1 MLRLLLAALF
11 VLLHVQTG
19 SAIPTPKQC
28 LDEKTL
34 RDVLTA
40 QMPDVELASLVGI
53 DAASFVASFNIIPPV
68 SQIAAD
74 TVLIIG
80 LHKGAQVALA
90 FFKSGCMVSRGMMP
104 RAQADQLLLQLERS
118 GA

>member
-11 VLLHVQTG
+11 VLFHVQTG
-19 SAIPTPKQC
+19 SANPIPKQC

-40 QMPDVELASLVGI
+40 QLPNAELASLVGI
-53 DAASFVASFNIIPPV
+53 DAASFVASFSIMPPV
-68 SQIAAD
+68 SQISAD

-80 LHKGAQVALA
+80 LHRSAQVALA
-90 FFKSGCMVSRGMMP
+90 FFKNDCMVSRGMMP

>member
-11 VLLHVQTG
+11 VLFHVQLG
-19 SAIPTPKQC
+19 SAIPIPKQC

-34 RDVLTA
+34 RDVLTT
-40 QMPDVELASLVGI
+40 QMPGAELASLVGI

-68 SQIAAD
+68 SQITAD

-80 LHKGAQVALA
+80 LHRSAHVALA

-104 RAQADQLLLQLERS
+104 RAQADGLLLQLERS

>member
-11 VLLHVQTG
+11 VLFHVQTG
-19 SAIPTPKQC
+19 SANPIPNQC

-34 RDVLTA
+34 REVLTA
-40 QMPDVELASLVGI
+40 QMPDAEIASLVGV
-53 DAASFVASFNIIPPV
+53 DAVQFIASFNIIPPT
-68 SQIAAD
+68 SQIIAD
-74 TVLIIG
+74 TVLFIG
-80 LHKGAQVALA
+80 WHKGSQVALA
-90 FFKSGCMVSRGMMP
+90 FFKNGCMVSRGLMP